1 MQRTVWKIRIA
12 LLILSLGL
20 TAQSLRADEGM
31 WLPTQ
36 YESRE
41 TVMREL
47 GLQADKTAF
56 DGATRAVVRFGQGC
70 TASFVSGKGLLLTN
84 YHCAYQA
91 VAQHS
96 SPERNIVEEGYWAVG
111 GVPELPVK
119 GLSVTVDRVVR
130 DVTDEVR
137 RIAAGGVSLSEAMRK
152 VAAQQT
158 AQMPR
163 YRWTVRD
170 YKASTRFV
178 LYGSEVFNDVRL
190 VGVLPQ
196 SVAKFGGETDNY
208 MWPRHNP
215 DFAFFRVYAAPD
227 GTPADWAPENVPYAS
242 ENFLQVSQEGYDE
255 GDFALSLGYPMRTT
269 RSATSAEIWRTRYVV
284 NAPIVAIRGRM
295 LEALQQRMRADRAV
309 NLAYYEEFNAQ
320 ANEYKNLLGM
330 NEWIDRQ
337 GLIARKRDFE
347 RQLVEW
353 SRRES
358 RFPGVERYLAA
369 QERAQADSVESR
381 AVNCML
387 EGFHRC
393 SRMFNFVMAFGPGLE
408 NLRKGGV
415 NTGMSR
421 KDYLHNVA
429 YYYGRMVPEV
439 DREMTV
445 LGMELVRK
453 ELPAE
458 LLPSF
463 YTEQVDRF
471 YGGDIRRFVDTLY
484 ARSIFADSVRIR
496 RWLDAPWCSYDED
509 PVVEVEHSIDEA
521 FQRLRARS
529 ARKNYTPDRQ
539 AIQDYRA
546 ARIAFLDGAY
556 YPDADRTLRFSYG
569 RVRGL
574 DTRGFQTRFSEIAAK
589 DDGVNPDYRRT
600 ERLRE
605 LDAECREGRL
615 DDTPLCFITD
625 GDVTGGNSG
634 SPMLDSRL
642 RLIGLVCDCNWES
655 MTRDYGYDAA
665 RHRVITVDIRS
676 ILMLAERYG
685 GAGDLVAEMTG
696 AQ

>member
-1 MQRTVWKIRIA
+1 MKRV

-20 TAQSLRADEGM
+20 AVQSLRADEGM

-41 TVMREL
+41 AVMREL
-47 GLQADKTAF
+47 GMQADAAAF
-56 DGATRAVVRFGQGC
+56 ERATHAVVRFGQGC

-119 GLSVTVDRVVR
+119 GLSVTIDRVVR

-137 RIAAGGVSLSEAMRK
+137 RIAAGGVTLYEAMRK
-152 VAAQQT
+152 VAANH
-158 AQMPR
+158 AARMPR

-170 YKASTRFV
+170 YQASTRFV
-178 LYGSEVFNDVRL
+178 LYGSEVFDDVRL

-227 GTPADWAPENVPYAS
+227 GTPASYAPENVPYATGD
-242 ENFLQVSQEGYDE
+242 FLRVSQEGYDE

-269 RSATSAEIWRTRYVV
+269 RSATSSEIWRTRYVV

-337 GLIARKRDFE
+337 GLITRKRDFE

-353 SRRES
+353 TRREG
-358 RFPGVERYLAA
+358 RFPGVARYLAA
-369 QERAQADSVESR
+369 QELARADSVESR
-381 AVNCML
+381 AVNCLL

-393 SRMFNFVMAFGPGLE
+393 SRMLNFVMAFGPGLE
-408 NLRKGGV
+408 TLRKGGV

-421 KDYLHNVA
+421 KDYLHNTA

-439 DREMTV
+439 DREMTL
-445 LGMELVRK
+445 LGMELVRQQV
-453 ELPAE
+453 PAAF
-458 LLPSF
+458 LPSF
-463 YTEQVDRF
+463 YADEVDRL
-471 YGGDIRRFVDTLY
+471 YGGDLRRFVDTLY
-484 ARSIFADSVRIR
+484 ARSIFADSTRIR

-509 PVVEVEHSIDEA
+509 PVVKVERSIDEA
-521 FQRLRARS
+521 FQLLRKRIAEKSR
-529 ARKNYTPDRQ
+529 TPDRQ
-539 AIQDYRA
+539 ALQDYQA
-546 ARIAFLDGAY
+546 ARIACLGGAY

-589 DDGVNPDYRRT
+589 DDGMNPDYRRT

-605 LDAECREGRL
+605 LDAECREGGL
-615 DDTPLCFITD
+615 ADTPLCFITD

-634 SPMLDSRL
+634 SPMLDGRM

-655 MTRDYGYDAA
+655 MTRDYGFDPEL
-665 RHRVITVDIRS
+665 HRVITVDIRS
-676 ILMLAERYG
+676 ILMLTEHYG
-685 GAGDLVAEMTG
+685 GAGELVAEIT
-696 AQ
+696 AVQ

>member
-1 MQRTVWKIRIA
+1 MRIA

-20 TAQSLRADEGM
+20 AAQSLRADEGM

-36 YESRE
+36 YENRE
-41 TVMREL
+41 EVMREL
-47 GLQADKTAF
+47 GLQADGAAF
-56 DGATRAVVRFGQGC
+56 ESASRAVVRFGQGC
-70 TASFVSGKGLLLTN
+70 TASFVSAKGLLLTN

-96 SPERNIVEEGYWAVG
+96 SPERNIVETGYWAVG

-119 GLSVTVDRVVR
+119 GLSVEIDRVVR
-130 DVTDEVR
+130 DVTDEVQK
-137 RIAAGGVSLSEAMRK
+137 IVADGMSLYEAMRK
-152 VAAQQT
+152 VAARQ
-158 AQMPR
+158 AAEMPR

-170 YKASTRFV
+170 YRASTCFV

-215 DFAFFRVYAAPD
+215 DFALFRVYAAPD
-227 GTPADWAPENVPYAS
+227 GTPASYAPENVPYATG
-242 ENFLQVSQEGYDE
+242 NFLHVSQEGYDE
-255 GDFALSLGYPMRTT
+255 GDFALSLGYPVRTT
-269 RSATSAEIWRTRYVV
+269 RSATSAEIRRTRDVV
-284 NAPIVAIRGRM
+284 NGPIVAIRGRM
-295 LEALQQRMRADRAV
+295 LDALQQRMRADRAV
-309 NLAYYEEFNAQ
+309 NLAYYEEFNAL

-337 GLIARKRDFE
+337 GLVDRKRAFE
-347 RQLVEW
+347 RDLVEW
-353 SRRES
+353 TRREK

-369 QERAQADSVESR
+369 QERMLADSVESR

-393 SRMFNFVMAFGPGLE
+393 SRMLNFVMAFGPGLE
-408 NLRKGGV
+408 TLRKGGV

-421 KDYLHNVA
+421 KDYLHNAA

-439 DREMTV
+439 DREMTA

-453 ELPAE
+453 ELPAD

-463 YTEQVDRF
+463 YAEQVDSL
-471 YGGDIRRFVDTLY
+471 YDGDIRRFVDTLY

-521 FQRLRARS
+521 FRRAR
-529 ARKNYTPDRQ
+529 ARAAQKSYTSDRQ
-539 AIQDYRA
+539 AMQDYRA
-546 ARIAFLDGAY
+546 AQIAFLGGAY

-569 RVRGL
+569 RVCGL

-605 LDAECREGRL
+605 LGAEIRDGRAC
-615 DDTPLCFITD
+615 DTPLCFITN

-655 MTRDYGYDAA
+655 MTRDYGYDPAL
-665 RHRVITVDIRS
+665 HRVITVDIRS
-676 ILMLAERYG
+676 ILMLIERYG
-685 GAGDLVAEMTG
+685 GAGALVSEMTG